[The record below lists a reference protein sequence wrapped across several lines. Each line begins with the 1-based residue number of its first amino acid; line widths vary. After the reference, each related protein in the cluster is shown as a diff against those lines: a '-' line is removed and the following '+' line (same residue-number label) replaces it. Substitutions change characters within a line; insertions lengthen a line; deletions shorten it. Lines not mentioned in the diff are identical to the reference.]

1 MTPKKATYIL
11 IALLTILIVA
21 GVAAFYYGDKI
32 LQARSAKISEE
43 KIQLEAVN
51 TELSLFKNSKDM
63 VDKYGFVKELS
74 GKILPESKF
83 QSEVLAELTKFA
95 ADNNMKIQTL
105 TFGADNAK
113 TDDPSLSQTST
124 IKGLSGVRV
133 LNASIQFSND
143 PAISYESFINFLKN
157 VESNQ
162 RKMQVSTLS
171 ITPDP
176 ENSAAIAS
184 ATVTVNIFL
193 KEPSSNQENKG
204 Q

>member
-32 LQARSAKISEE
+32 LQARSAEISEE

-105 TFGADNAK
+105 TFGTDNSK
-113 TDDPSLSQTST
+113 TDDPNLSQTST